1 MRIGAGLFLGSL
13 IISCLSVSFAQPAED
28 QSYLREI
35 PAECWPI
42 DASIRN
48 LTRDALVAIHEGH
61 LQQAKEFATKALR
74 ASASEKNEM
83 DGAEVKA
90 IFGTIYFTEGD

>member
-1 MRIGAGLFLGSL
+1 MRIRAGLFLGTL
-13 IISCLSVSFAQPAED
+13 IISGLSVSFAQVAED
-28 QSYLREI
+28 QPYLREI

-42 DASIRN
+42 DPSIRH
-48 LTRDALVAIHEGH
+48 LTRNALIAIHEGH
-61 LQQAKEFATKALR
+61 LQQAKEVATKALR

-90 IFGTIYFTEGD
+90 ILGRIYFAEGD